1 MASILEVGQQLP
13 LIGREL
19 LRRIGY
25 TNGLSDIW
33 RFARVVEYLYPRVPC
48 AVPVL
53 RQVIIEEE
61 KAIAGAKYAQGVA
74 DVARALGLLEQV
86 GTKLS
91 LSARGYALHTIEQL
105 DLTKSS
111 RRAFL
116 LMSVMEFD
124 GECTLNL
131 LDLYTSGHSEVADVG
146 KHLMARLFW
155 IMDAKQQWAEA
166 KLHPSVVRDTI
177 LGELS
182 KARLKLEDALDTSKK
197 RLNLS
202 RTPIEDRRL
211 TPDQR
216 VFRFLEHTVIPRRGW
231 LLDLRCM
238 EETGTG
244 FALTEAGTRL
254 LDALRAN
261 GYYRDGCVILPL
273 SQSLA
278 DALQIENFS
287 DGIDLF
293 WRITAIAM
301 GASANVIRYDHE
313 DLLSRIK
320 GMYQHVKLHGF
331 NETESA
337 SVFQV
342 LSTMEA
348 LRGHY
353 IPQADF
359 GLQISEL
366 AKMFPD
372 KVFLLR
378 QRRGQ
383 GSYIALKRSTQER
396 TAPL

>member
-1 MASILEVGQQLP
+1 MASILEVGQQFP

-33 RFARVVEYLYPRVPC
+33 RFARVVEYLYPRIPC
-48 AVPVL
+48 ALPVL
-53 RQVIIEEE
+53 REVIMQEE
-61 KAIAGAKYAQGVA
+61 KAIGGAKYAQGVV

-91 LSARGYALHTIEQL
+91 LSARGYALYATEQL
-105 DLTKSS
+105 DLTGES

-116 LMSVMEFD
+116 LMSVMELD

-131 LDLYTSGHSEVADVG
+131 LDLYTRGHRETADVG
-146 KHLMARLFW
+146 KHLMTRLFW
-155 IMDAKQQWAEA
+155 IMDAKQEWAKA
-166 KLHPSVVRDTI
+166 RLYPRFVRDTI

-182 KARLKLEDALDTSKK
+182 KARSKLEDALDTSKK

-216 VFRFLEHTVIPRRGW
+216 VSRFLEHTVVPRRGW
-231 LLDLRCM
+231 LLDLGCM
-238 EETGTG
+238 EEHETG
-244 FALTEAGTRL
+244 FALTEAGTHL

-261 GYYRDGCVILPL
+261 GCYPDGCVILPL

-278 DALQIENFS
+278 DALQVENFS
-287 DGIDLF
+287 DGTDLF
-293 WRITAIAM
+293 WRLTAMAV
-301 GASANVIRYDHE
+301 GTSANVIRYNLQ

-320 GMYQHVKLHGF
+320 EMYQHVKLHGF
-331 NETESA
+331 NEAESA
-337 SVFQV
+337 SVFHV
-342 LSTMEA
+342 LSTREA

-353 IPQADF
+353 IPHAEFEQ
-359 GLQISEL
+359 QISEL
-366 AKMFPD
+366 AKLFTNEM
-372 KVFLLR
+372 FLLG
-378 QRRGQ
+378 QRRGK
-383 GSYIALKRSTQER
+383 GGYIALRRGAQEG
-396 TAPL
+396 AASL

>member
-1 MASILEVGQQLP
+1 MASIFEVREQFP

-33 RFARVVEYLYPRVPC
+33 RFARVVEYLYPRIPC
-48 AVPVL
+48 AIPVL
-53 RQVIIEEE
+53 REVIIEEE
-61 KAIAGAKYAQGVA
+61 KAIGGTKYAQGVV
-74 DVARALGLLEQV
+74 DIARALGLLEQV
-86 GTKLS
+86 GAKLS
-91 LSARGYALHTIEQL
+91 LSARGYALHALEQL
-105 DLTKSS
+105 DLTGSS

-131 LDLYTSGHSEVADVG
+131 LDLYTSGHSEVTDVG

-155 IMDAKQQWAEA
+155 IMDAKQEWAEA
-166 KLHPSVVRDTI
+166 KLHPRVVRDTI

-197 RLNLS
+197 RLTLS

-211 TPDQR
+211 PPDQR
-216 VFRFLEHTVIPRRGW
+216 VSRFLEHTVVPRRGW
-231 LLDLRCM
+231 LLDLGCM
-238 EETGTG
+238 EENETG

-261 GYYRDGCVILPL
+261 GYYCDGYVILPL

-278 DALQIENFS
+278 DALQVENFS
-287 DGIDLF
+287 DGTDLF
-293 WRITAIAM
+293 WRITAMAM
-301 GASANVIRYDHE
+301 GTSANVIRYDHE
-313 DLLSRIK
+313 ELLSRIK

-342 LSTMEA
+342 VSTTEA

-359 GLQISEL
+359 ALQISEL

-372 KVFLLR
+372 EVFLLR

-383 GSYIALKRSTQER
+383 GSYIALKRGTQGR
-396 TAPL
+396 IAPL

>member
-1 MASILEVGQQLP
+1 MASILEVSEQLP

-33 RFARVVEYLYPRVPC
+33 RFARVVEYLYPRIPC
-48 AVPVL
+48 ASPVL
-53 RQVIIEEE
+53 REVIIEKE
-61 KAIAGAKYAQGVA
+61 KTIGGAKYAQGVV

-91 LSARGYALHTIEQL
+91 LSARGYALYATEQL
-105 DLTKSS
+105 DLTGES

-116 LMSVMEFD
+116 LMSVMELD

-131 LDLYTSGHSEVADVG
+131 LDLYTRGHRETADAG
-146 KHLMARLFW
+146 KHLMTRLFG
-155 IMDAKQQWAEA
+155 IMDAKQEWAEA
-166 KLHPSVVRDTI
+166 RLYPSFARDTI

-182 KARLKLEDALDTSKK
+182 KARSKLEDTLDTSKK

-216 VFRFLEHTVIPRRGW
+216 VSRFLEHTVIPRRGW
-231 LLDLRCM
+231 LLDLGCM
-238 EETGTG
+238 EKHETG
-244 FALTEAGTRL
+244 FALTEAGTHL

-261 GYYRDGCVILPL
+261 GCYPDGHVILPL

-278 DALQIENFS
+278 DALQVENIS
-287 DGIDLF
+287 DGTDLF
-293 WRITAIAM
+293 WRLTAMAV
-301 GASANVIRYDHE
+301 GTSANVIRYNLQ

-320 GMYQHVKLHGF
+320 EMYQHVKLYGF

-337 SVFQV
+337 SVFHV
-342 LSTMEA
+342 LSAMEV
-348 LRGHY
+348 LRGQY
-353 IPQADF
+353 IPQAEF
-359 GLQISEL
+359 EQQISEL
-366 AKMFPD
+366 AKLFPD
-372 KVFLLR
+372 EIFLLR
-378 QRRGQ
+378 RRRGQ
-383 GSYIALKRSTQER
+383 GSYIALKRGAQEG
-396 TAPL
+396 AASL

>member
-25 TNGLSDIW
+25 TNGLADIW
-33 RFARVVEYLYPRVPC
+33 RFARVVEHLYPRVPC

-53 RQVIIEEE
+53 RQVIIEKE
-61 KAIAGAKYAQGVA
+61 KTIAGAKYAQGVV

-91 LSARGYALHTIEQL
+91 LSARGYALHAVEQL
-105 DLTKSS
+105 DSTGSS

-131 LDLYTSGHSEVADVG
+131 LELYTSGHNELADVG
-146 KHLMARLFW
+146 KHLIDRLFW
-155 IMDAKQQWAEA
+155 IMGAKQEWAQA
-166 KLHPSVVRDTI
+166 KLHSSIVRDTI

-182 KARLKLEDALDTSKK
+182 KAGLKLEDALDTSKK
-197 RLNLS
+197 RMNLS

-211 TPDQR
+211 TQDQR
-216 VFRFLEHTVIPRRGW
+216 VSRFLEHTVTPRRGW
-231 LLDLRCM
+231 LLDLGCM
-238 EETGTG
+238 RESETG
-244 FALTEAGTRL
+244 FALTDVGSRL
-254 LDALRAN
+254 LDALRSN
-261 GYYRDGCVILPL
+261 GCYRDGRVILPL

-278 DALQIENFS
+278 NALQIENFS
-287 DGIDLF
+287 DGTDLF
-293 WRITAIAM
+293 WRITAMAM
-301 GASANVIRYDHE
+301 GNSANVIRYDHD

-320 GMYQHVKLHGF
+320 GMYRHVKLHGF
-331 NETESA
+331 NETETA

-348 LRGHY
+348 LSGHY
-353 IPQADF
+353 IPQAAF
-359 GLQISEL
+359 GFQISEL

-372 KVFLLR
+372 ELFLLR

-383 GSYIALKRSTQER
+383 DSYIALKRGTQER
-396 TAPL
+396 TAP